1 MNPKT
6 WIILT
11 LVAIGLAGC
20 SQSQEPAS
28 SESDDGSAAAMDQVL
43 SNEPLDDAVGVA
55 EAHRAATEGQPI
67 ALRGLVGG
75 IAVPLAQERAIVTMI
90 DTSVPKICGTDPT
103 SGHCKTPWD
112 YCCIPMENRKRSMAS
127 VQVLG
132 PDGKVLKTSLAG
144 VGGIQPF
151 SEIAVHGTVRS
162 VEPGE
167 RLIIDADA
175 IHVISKAP
183 PAGGDHDHSAH

>member
-1 MNPKT
+1 MNTKT

-11 LVAIGLAGC
+11 LVAVGLAGC
-20 SQSQEPAS
+20 SQSQEPAPN
-28 SESDDGSAAAMDQVL
+28 ESDDGSTAAMDHML
-43 SNEPLDDAVGVA
+43 RDEPLDGAVGVA
-55 EAHRAATEGQPI
+55 EAHRAAAEGQPI
-67 ALRGLVGG
+67 TMRGLVGG
-75 IAVPLAQERAIVTMI
+75 IAMPLAQERAVVTMI
-90 DTSVPKICGTDPT
+90 DTSVPKTCGTDP

-112 YCCIPMENRKRSMAS
+112 YCCMPMENRKDSMAS

-144 VGGIQPF
+144 LGGIQPF

-183 PAGGDHDHSAH
+183 PAGGDHGQCGH